1 MKFLLFKSPWEKAE
15 NIKFNFIERIIFAL
29 KLSSNPD
36 YDRNKINDAIYWIV
50 EFDEDGIPIRE
61 IGLDEND
68 NVILK
73 IPYKKNYG
81 YWIDNNMKYQDF
93 ISHFDAKKIDEK
105 YFNEK
110 WQEYLIV
117 FFYRK
122 IFL

>member
-73 IPYKKNYG
+73 MPYKKNYG

-110 WQEYLIV
+110 WQEY
-117 FFYRK
+117 
-122 IFL
+122 